1 MLLCV
6 ETMWISLFQ
15 SNYTSCNVSKKSVT
29 LDGAKTLITNTSA
42 FALQQDNLLPSLES
56 LKM

>member
-1 MLLCV
+1 
-6 ETMWISLFQ
+6 MWISLFQ
-15 SNYTSCNVSKKSVT
+15 SNYTSYNVSKKSVT

-42 FALQQDNLLPSLES
+42 FAIQQDNLLPSLES